1 MAIKPTITLVKQGW
15 QGGRGKVRRGHGLG
29 WPVGHLSV
37 QCKLRSAKQH
47 GMSDQFEGGR
57 LCGAVR
63 FVATGQPGYLGLGDQ
78 DGLSLPAR
86 IDAPIWNS
94 ATVGDRNAWR
104 RPLLAYKAIRANIRS
119 EPVREPLNR
128 TARNA

>member
-29 WPVGHLSV
+29 RPVGHLSV

-78 DGLSLPAR
+78 DGLSLPTR
-86 IDAPIWNS
+86 INAPIGTEKPIPEIVDYRKI
-94 ATVGDRNAWR
+94 AIGMPVVEEME
-104 RPLLAYKAIRANIRS
+104 LLLS
-119 EPVREPLNR
+119 LEPGKSSQP
-128 TARNA
+128 